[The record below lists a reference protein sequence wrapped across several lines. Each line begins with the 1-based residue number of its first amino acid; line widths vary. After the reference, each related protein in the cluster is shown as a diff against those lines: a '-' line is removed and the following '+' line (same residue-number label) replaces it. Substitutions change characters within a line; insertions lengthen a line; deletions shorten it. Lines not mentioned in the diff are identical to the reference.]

1 MKKSKK
7 AGKLRTKI
15 IWAILILTI
24 AVIITPWGRAFYKT
38 LIILPEFIPN
48 SPVKTINLMTP
59 KPVIQEVVFNS
70 GQRQIFADLWLP
82 KKKGKFPAA
91 VLHLGIDIDRKD
103 PRVQKLANVFARS
116 QVAILVPNIPSLGS
130 RRVLAEGKDDLIASF
145 EYLKSIP
152 NTKEDKLGFVGF
164 CASGGLVILAAED
177 SQIADGVS
185 FVAVIN
191 PYYDLASLYKNIT
204 LRQIEDDGQ
213 TIPWQPNF
221 KTIEIYNRETI
232 GGLENML
239 DREILN
245 DHLTLIGQEK
255 LEEGN
260 FPPLSPNELKQ
271 LSPEAKFTYDLL
283 TNKDPNK
290 ASYYLENITTP
301 QKNLIRQ
308 LSPSTDIKNLK
319 AKTFI
324 LMDRNNIYTP
334 YTEAEMLQKAL
345 GGKDHLFV
353 ETKILPAGDLA
364 ENLPLKDYLGEG
376 IKIFRF
382 VYSVL
387 LEIS

>member
-232 GGLENML
+232 GLLENKR
-239 DREILN
+239 DQDILN
-245 DHLTLIGQEK
+245 DHLTLIDQSQ
-255 LEEGN
+255 LETGN
-260 FPPLSPNELKQ
+260 FDPLAQNEISQ
-271 LSPEAKFTYDLL
+271 LSKEAKFTYEVL
-283 TNKDPNK
+283 TNKNPDK
-290 ASYYLENITTP
+290 VSYYLENVNP
-301 QKNLIRQ
+301 AQKNFLKEV
-308 LSPSTDIKNLK
+308 SPSTNINNLK

-324 LMDRNNIYTP
+324 LMDKNNIYIP
-334 YTEAEMLQKAL
+334 YTEAEILDKAL
-345 GGKDHLFV
+345 REREHIFV

-364 ENLPLKDYLGEG
+364 TNLPLKNYLGESV
-376 IKIFRF
+376 KIFGF
-382 VYSVL
+382 IYGIL
-387 LEIS
+387 LKIS